1 MLMLTTHPSSV
12 VQKRD
17 LHVGG
22 LGFGASGALAA
33 ITDPIREPSD
43 PWLEAAHDAMHDAD
57 DYVHERPPW
66 VALTFVALLGLTAG
80 LLLSR
85 RASS

>member
-1 MLMLTTHPSSV
+1 MLMLTTPPNSV

-43 PWLEAAHDAMHDAD
+43 PWLEAAQDAMQDAD
-57 DYVHERPPW
+57 DYVHERPW
-66 VALTFVALLGLTAG
+66 VAMTFAALLGLTAG
-80 LLLSR
+80 LLLAR

>member
-12 VQKRD
+12 IQKRD

-22 LGFGASGALAA
+22 LGFDASGALAA

-57 DYVHERPPW
+57 DYVHERPW
-66 VALTFVALLGLTAG
+66 VALTLVALLGLTAG
-80 LLLSR
+80 LLLAR
-85 RASS
+85 RTSS